1 MKIVER
7 LYIMKDLCKKSELQ
21 VKLQCKQSDHNLAK
35 VIKKEK
41 KWGKMT
47 MTQGVTQTPDLANAM
62 F

>member
-7 LYIMKDLCKKSELQ
+7 LYIMKDLCKKSGLQ

-41 KWGKMT
+41 KSGEK
-47 MTQGVTQTPDLANAM
+47 
-62 F
+62 